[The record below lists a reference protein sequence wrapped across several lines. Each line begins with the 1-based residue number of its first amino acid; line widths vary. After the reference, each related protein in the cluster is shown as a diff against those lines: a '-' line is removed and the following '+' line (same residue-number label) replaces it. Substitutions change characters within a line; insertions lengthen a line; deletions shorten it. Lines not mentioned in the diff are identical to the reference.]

1 MSRVSRRAFLRSI
14 VQLGA
19 GAVLYKFDN
28 GTFRIATAAGPEVY
42 QLRIIHTNDHHSRI
56 EPAPAVRIGTGVGGA
71 AITRNLGGVARRKTL
86 FDQIRAEPT
95 PTDKLFLDAGDVF
108 QGTLYFNQFEGDAD
122 LWFYNQLGYHA
133 GTIGNHEFDKG
144 DQVLADYIAAATYPI
159 VSANIGATAPSPL
172 GALKVTGEPTAAGQ
186 LSDRTIVTL
195 TSGKKVGV
203 FGLTTPETPNI
214 SSPSANV
221 TFNADLVAVAQAQID
236 ALKLAGADIVVALT
250 HIGYLDD
257 IELARATRGL
267 SVIVG
272 GHSHTPLLNDPVGE
286 LPFGQPRID
295 GPYPTV
301 TTDLD
306 DNTVLVLT
314 DWEWGKWVG
323 DVVIGFD
330 AANLVTSA
338 ASGSNP
344 KPVWADGLVG
354 ARALLSNEGAEITPD
369 ATFQAQITNVYKP
382 QIDTLANQIIGAT
395 TVELSNT
402 LARSAEIALGNML
415 ADAFRERL
423 MASPGDNPENL
434 PIVAI
439 INGGGIRTSIP
450 IGDITLGKLLE
461 VIPFGNTMA
470 RVDVTGAQLKA
481 ALENGVSAL
490 GGTSGTGRFCQV
502 AGLRFWFNRRGLPAR
517 PPVAAT
523 STTPALP
530 AQAGTRVTRVDVFTG
545 TDYEPLNLTA
555 RYRIVT
561 NGFMLTGGDGYFVFT
576 PGGDQADP
584 SVGGGTNQLD
594 TGLIDADV
602 VSAYITAESPVSP
615 QVEGRIVELVDRQIL
630 TGIFNAFT
638 FPATP

>member
-1 MSRVSRRAFLRSI
+1 MRRVTRRTFLRAA

-28 GTFRIATAAGPEVY
+28 GTFRIQTAAGPEVY
-42 QLRIIHTNDHHSRI
+42 QLRIVHTNDHHSRI
-56 EPAPAVRIGTGVGGA
+56 EPAPAVRIGTGSGGA
-71 AITRNLGGVARRKTL
+71 AITRDLGGVARRKTL

-95 PTDKLFLDAGDVF
+95 PVDKLFLDAGDVF
-108 QGTLYFNQFEGDAD
+108 QGTLYFNQFEGAAD
-122 LWFYNQLGYHA
+122 LEFYKGLDYHA

-144 DQVLADYIAAATYPI
+144 DQVLANFIAGADYPI
-159 VSANIGATAPSPL
+159 VSANIAAAGPSPL
-172 GALKVTGEPTAAGQ
+172 NPLKDTGDWSGVGKFG
-186 LSDRTIVTL
+186 DRTIVTL
-195 TSGKKVGV
+195 TSGKKIGI

-250 HIGYLDD
+250 HIGYLED
-257 IELARATRGL
+257 IELARNTRGL

-272 GHSHTPLLNDPVGE
+272 GHSHTPLLNDST
-286 LPFGQPRID
+286 LPYGQPRID

-306 DNTVLVLT
+306 SNTVLVIT

-323 DVVIGFD
+323 DIVIGFD
-330 AANLVTSA
+330 AANLVTG
-338 ASGSNP
+338 ASSPTNP
-344 KPVWADGLVG
+344 KPVWAGG
-354 ARALLSNEGAEITPD
+354 ITGGRALLTNEGAEITPD
-369 ATFQAQITNVYKP
+369 AAFQTQITTVYKP
-382 QIDTLANQIIGAT
+382 AIDALSAQVIGAT
-395 TVELSNT
+395 TVDMPNANVRLGET
-402 LARSAEIALGNML
+402 LLGNL
-415 ADAFRERL
+415 FADAFRARL
-423 MASPGDNPENL
+423 MASPADNPQNL

-439 INGGGIRTSIP
+439 INGGGLRTGIP
-450 IGDITLGKLLE
+450 VGDITLGKLLE

-470 RVDVTGAQLKA
+470 RVDLTGAQIKA
-481 ALENGVSAL
+481 ALENAVSAF
-490 GGTSGTGRFCQV
+490 GTTTSTGRFAQV
-502 AGLRFWFNRRGLPAR
+502 SGLRFWFSKRGMPAR

-530 AQAGTRVTRVDVFTG
+530 AQPGSRVSRVEVVIG
-545 TDYEPLNLTA
+545 SSYQPLDPAAT
-555 RYRIVT
+555 YRVVT

-602 VSAYITAESPVSP
+602 VSAYITANSPVAP
-615 QVEGRIVELVDRQIL
+615 QIEGRIQEFLHHQIL
-630 TGIFNAFT
+630 TTLFQSFT